1 MEPLPPWL
9 MFVALFG
16 AILAG
21 LPVAYSLI
29 VVSLLF
35 GLPLFGSHLGQQFY
49 GRFYEVASNYTLAA
63 VPLFIFMGVMLERSG
78 IAERLFN
85 AMQLWLGRLPGG
97 LAVAVIAM
105 CAIFAASTGIIGAVE
120 VVVGL
125 MAIAPML
132 RYGYSKDL
140 ISGTIC
146 AGGSLGTLIPPSV
159 LVVIYAGVG
168 SVSVG
173 DLFAGVLIPGLLT
186 VTLFILY
193 IMLRCWLRPQD
204 GPPLSKADVEIP
216 LGRKLAVTVSALV
229 PATLLVTAV
238 LGSILAGIASPTEA
252 AAVGALGAMILT
264 MLYGRF
270 NLEIL
275 GEVAHKTVTLN
286 AMILLIVVGGM
297 MFSSVFIVGGG
308 NQLVR
313 DIVEA
318 AGLSATAMMMLF
330 LFIIIISGFV
340 LDWVTIVLICI
351 PIFTPMLRDAG
362 VDLVWFAVMAIVAI
376 QTSYLTPPM
385 APTIFYLRAIAPR
398 EISYGHMA
406 RGVMPFVGILV
417 IVLVIVGLVPA
428 TATYLPFVLFGF

>member
-29 VVSLLF
+29 AVSLLF

-49 GRFYEVASNYTLAA
+49 GRLYEAASNYTLAA

-97 LAVAVIAM
+97 LAVAVITM
-105 CAIFAASTGIIGAVE
+105 CAIFAAATGIIGAVE
-120 VVVGL
+120 VVVGM
-125 MAIAPML
+125 MAIPPML
-132 RYGYSKDL
+132 RYGYAKDL
-140 ISGTIC
+140 ISGTIS

-186 VTLFILY
+186 VCAFLTY
-193 IMLRCWLRPQD
+193 IMIRCWLRPQD
-204 GPPLSKADVEIP
+204 GPPVARSEVEMP
-216 LGRKLAVTVSALV
+216 LGRKLTITIGALI
-229 PATLLVTAV
+229 PALLLVLAV

-252 AAVGALGAMILT
+252 AAVGAIGAVALTLAYRRFTWAILW
-264 MLYGRF
+264 
-270 NLEIL
+270 
-275 GEVAHKTVTLN
+275 EVAHKTITLN
-286 AMILLIVVGGM
+286 AMILLIVAGGM
-297 MFSSVFIVGGG
+297 MFSTIFIVSGG
-308 NQLVR
+308 NQMVR
-313 DIVEA
+313 DIVA
-318 AGLSATAMMMLF
+318 GAGLSTNSMIVLF
-330 LFIIIISGFV
+330 LGIIILAGFI

-351 PIFTPMLRDAG
+351 PIFTPMLREAG

-398 EISYGHMA
+398 EITYGHMA
-406 RGVMPFVGILV
+406 WGVMPFVGMLV
-417 IVLVIVGLVPA
+417 AVLLIIGFVPA
-428 TATYLPFVLFGF
+428 TATYLPSVLFGF